1 MDGKKTVRVNDLRA
15 QWLRHPT
22 WLPAWGAN
30 RNGSYLFWTF
40 PPTCHLKTH
49 LYQEV
54 FPHLNSLLD
63 PATTQQRDALCLGPG
78 WTGRHSIHASKAR
91 ITSAPHS
98 LYRKAQTGCLFSG
111 AGGEEYTLTWIWCI
125 PNSVHHQKP
134 LLTNI
139 KFVQDKHHI
148 SPISWF
154 VSVFLLP
161 LCHKNK

>member
-1 MDGKKTVRVNDLRA
+1 MDGKKTVRVSDLRA

-49 LYQEV
+49 LYQEM

-63 PATTQQRDALCLGPG
+63 PATTKQRAVVCLGPRR
-78 WTGRHSIHASKAR
+78 TGRYSIHASKAR

-98 LYRKAQTGCLFSG
+98 LYRIAQTGCLFSG
-111 AGGEEYTLTWIWCI
+111 AGGEVGRSIHWHESGPFLIQCI
-125 PNSVHHQKP
+125 HLNINNHQKP
-134 LLTNI
+134 LLI
-139 KFVQDKHHI
+139 YI
-148 SPISWF
+148 CSR
-154 VSVFLLP
+154 
-161 LCHKNK
+161 